1 MAIGWMTVL
10 KAVPWTDVINN
21 APRIADGAKKLWK
34 AASAKK
40 DAPSTGQGGALQE
53 LPAQARLAALEAT
66 VRDLQAELLASSA
79 LIRELADQNTQLV
92 RQAEISRV
100 RTTQLTAV
108 AAVSSVLASVA
119 LLMGLLHT

>member
-40 DAPSTGQGGALQE
+40 DAPSSAQGGTLQE

-119 LLMGLLHT
+119 LLLGLLHA

>member
-40 DAPSTGQGGALQE
+40 DVPPAGTPQE
-53 LPAQARLAALEAT
+53 LTAHARLAALEAT
-66 VRDLQAELLASSA
+66 VGELQAELLASSA

-92 RQAEISRV
+92 RQAEANRV
-100 RTTQLTAV
+100 RTMQLTAL
-108 AAVSSVLASVA
+108 AAVSSVLACVA
-119 LLMGLLHT
+119 LLLQLLHR